1 MSDSDSQRRSQS
13 PDNAPGNRS
22 RSREQQRGRPL
33 RRQVPTPFRSPPR
46 RNPPPVDQRVVFGG
60 YVYQPPATAAPTPA
74 AAPHVS
80 PSNST
85 PGTAQNTPLPAD
97 SADDVDMGDDD
108 GSTFVYNAPA
118 LPQPPTFNGS
128 TKAERRT
135 FIRQYNKYLDQINAL
150 HCNSTRPF
158 VMPVSACMDVSTKKR
173 LAMWTFG
180 NRDYRTIEESEWE
193 AWFGKAFDEEP
204 QDLEVLKK
212 RLTSAIRFNTS
223 ILDADSRIEKMLE
236 DLMKALERDDQTWV
250 LEQEGKIVVDIMV
263 KAIKPTT
270 LQKSVVRQLAMNR
283 NKPLKSDVFRF
294 VEWLRVHTAG
304 YQLYAPVDE
313 EKPPAPPKNAKIE
326 KSNDSGGGGADRGP
340 PANEQPTR
348 CHASKTKTQVSQ
360 MRQRRPQGEC
370 LSQADRLL
378 KEQLEKWEDARK
390 KVAKLNQPVH
400 QSLGREAK
408 IEDTVSVS
416 TTLLDTGSDVTL
428 VTASV
433 INSLEDAGVSVETV
447 SCDAIEIQPYGQ
459 TAALKVDRQVQFKL
473 VTLET
478 PCGPLALRGLKAW
491 VDSTTDAAELL
502 ISRAVMERLGF
513 SEDDFLSHAYTKQ
526 EVWDVSDVDKPSDF
540 ARINRLTQAA
550 VPDECGDDGLSGATP
565 DIQVPPPELSN
576 AERGR
581 RQAV

>member
-13 PDNAPGNRS
+13 PDNAPDNRS

-60 YVYQPPATAAPTPA
+60 YVYQPPATAAPTPT
-74 AAPHVS
+74 AAPNVS

-85 PGTAQNTPLPAD
+85 PGRAQNTPLPAD

-128 TKAERRT
+128 TKAERRI

-150 HCNSTRPF
+150 HCNGTRPF

-236 DLMKALERDDQTWV
+236 DLMKALERDDQTWI

-263 KAIKPTT
+263 KIKPTT

-294 VEWLRVHTAG
+294 VGWLRVHTAG
-304 YQLYAPVDE
+304 YQLYGPADE
-313 EKPPAPPKNAKIE
+313 EKPPAPPKNTKIE
-326 KSNDSGGGGADRGP
+326 KSNDSGGGGANRGT
-340 PANEQPTR
+340 PANDQRGAMP
-348 CHASKTKTQVSQ
+348 ASPKPK
-360 MRQRRPQGEC
+360 C
-370 LSQADRLL
+370 L
-378 KEQLEKWEDARK
+378 K
-390 KVAKLNQPVH
+390 
-400 QSLGREAK
+400 
-408 IEDTVSVS
+408 
-416 TTLLDTGSDVTL
+416 
-428 VTASV
+428 
-433 INSLEDAGVSVETV
+433 
-447 SCDAIEIQPYGQ
+447 
-459 TAALKVDRQVQFKL
+459 
-473 VTLET
+473 
-478 PCGPLALRGLKAW
+478 CGK
-491 VDSTTDAAELL
+491 
-502 ISRAVMERLGF
+502 
-513 SEDDFLSHAYTKQ
+513 DDHK
-526 EVWDVSDVDKPSDF
+526 
-540 ARINRLTQAA
+540 
-550 VPDECGDDGLSGATP
+550 
-565 DIQVPPPELSN
+565 
-576 AERGR
+576 
-581 RQAV
+581 